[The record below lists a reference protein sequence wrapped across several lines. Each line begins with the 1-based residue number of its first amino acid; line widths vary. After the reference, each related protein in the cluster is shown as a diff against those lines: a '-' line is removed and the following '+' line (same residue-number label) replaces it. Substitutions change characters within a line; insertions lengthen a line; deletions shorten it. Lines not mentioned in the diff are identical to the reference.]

1 MASDA
6 EKLSVEPAG
15 LRSGAVS
22 SRQAAD
28 HAHDGAAHLSG
39 RSVGSDMFG
48 GFPAAS
54 AFAEAVSAS
63 HAEHVEILQG
73 HGDNLA
79 TLGGNAD
86 TVAAA
91 FTEADH
97 NSAAALEAIRC
108 NYAT

>member
-6 EKLSVEPAG
+6 GRLFVDTAG
-15 LRSGAVS
+15 LGSGAVS

-28 HAHDGAAHLSG
+28 RAHDGAAQLSG
-39 RSVGSDMFG
+39 QSVETDMFG

-63 HAEHVEILQG
+63 HAEHIKILNG
-73 HGDNLA
+73 HGESLNA
-79 TLGGNAD
+79 LGGNAD

-91 FTEADH
+91 FTQSEHDG
-97 NSAAALEAIRC
+97 AAALEAIRC

>member
-1 MASDA
+1 
-6 EKLSVEPAG
+6 
-15 LRSGAVS
+15 
-22 SRQAAD
+22 
-28 HAHDGAAHLSG
+28 
-39 RSVGSDMFG
+39 MFG

-63 HAEHVEILQG
+63 HGKHVEILKR
-73 HGDNLA
+73 HGESLN

-91 FTEADH
+91 FIESDQE
-97 NSAAALEAIRC
+97 SAAALKAIRC